1 MAIFSLLVFPLAS
14 LWLIT
19 GERKR
24 QNGTRLWGNF
34 RDYFISGMVYFVPS
48 IIVARMLTSFLE
60 RTYSYANIY
69 FYHFFVDFALLQ
81 LLVILCCVI
90 RFRDMMFAGTEEKI
104 IHFFLFFSGFF
115 AALSLYSVLM
125 FHREGDIYFYFLLP
139 AARVLIAGLTALILV
154 LKDYE
159 TGWMKYLYLLSLFL
173 LAAAGALVPFFF
185 YIRISIVS
193 YMILSL
199 FMVAGY
205 YLLKAN
211 SIDL

>member
-14 LWLIT
+14 LWLIS
-19 GERKR
+19 GERNR
-24 QNGTRLWGNF
+24 RNETRLWVNF
-34 RDYFISGMVYFVPS
+34 RDYFFSGMVYFVPS
-48 IIVARMLTSFLE
+48 MVVVRMLTSFLE

-69 FYHFFVDFALLQ
+69 FYHLFVDFALLQ

-90 RFRDMMFAGTEEKI
+90 RFRDVMFAGTEEKI

-115 AALSLYSVLM
+115 AALALYSAIV
-125 FHREGDIYFYFLLP
+125 FHREGDIYYYFLLP
-139 AARVLIAGLTALILV
+139 VTRVLIAGLTALVLV
-154 LKDYE
+154 LKDFE

-205 YLLKAN
+205 YLLRVN